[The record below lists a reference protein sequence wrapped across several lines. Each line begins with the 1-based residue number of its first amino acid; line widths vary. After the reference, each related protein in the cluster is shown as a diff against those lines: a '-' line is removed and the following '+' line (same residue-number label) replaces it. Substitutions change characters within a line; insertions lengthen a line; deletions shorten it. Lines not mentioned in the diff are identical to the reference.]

1 MLLTL
6 PGEAALRLLGAVGSA
21 HTEAWLLSENRLEN
35 SHQEVLFC
43 VNKQQLSQGGPLS
56 GAAVDSPS
64 LSMEKRGPHPHSP
77 CSTHAPRGGPGPDL
91 PTRPSLG
98 VRQQGLRREGAGGVG
113 CGGEGERDVRSSI
126 KL

>member
-77 CSTHAPRGGPGPDL
+77 CSTHAPPGWA
-91 PTRPSLG
+91 RP
-98 VRQQGLRREGAGGVG
+98 
-113 CGGEGERDVRSSI
+113 
-126 KL
+126 

>member
-77 CSTHAPRGGPGPDL
+77 CSIHAPDRK
-91 PTRPSLG
+91 S
-98 VRQQGLRREGAGGVG
+98 VV
-113 CGGEGERDVRSSI
+113 
-126 KL
+126 